1 MFCNETSDLFAF
13 ACFVTASASV
23 TGSGFACEKALI
35 CDLKID
41 AFRQVKIQRTNH
53 LNNGAPFGVTPAEVR
68 NSVHVWKM
76 QLLLLKI
83 KFKVKAFCDNWIF
96 FMCKFDD

>member
-1 MFCNETSDLFAF
+1 MRLVILFTLD
-13 ACFVTASASV
+13 CFVTASASV
-23 TGSGFACEKALI
+23 TGSGFACEKAKFR
-35 CDLKID
+35 DLKID

-76 QLLLLKI
+76 QLLLLKSKLRLGLFVTI
-83 KFKVKAFCDNWIF
+83 GFS
-96 FMCKFDD
+96 